1 MTAVTVFTILL
12 MICASALCVA
22 LVIYIGRITKS
33 IREIEIDIKDISLQ
47 IKPLIASTTNLS
59 EKLNKLSEDA
69 KQPISTVK
77 DIADDIKNRVD
88 TVLAFE
94 EKLREGIQEPATRLI
109 RSLSA
114 IANGVN
120 AFWNAYRRR

>member
-1 MTAVTVFTILL
+1 MDVITVFNILL
-12 MICASALCVA
+12 LVCASVLCIA

-33 IREIEIDIKDISLQ
+33 IKEIEGDIKDIGLQ

-69 KQPISTVK
+69 KQPISMVK
-77 DIADDIKNRVD
+77 DIAGDIKDRVD

-94 EKLREGIQEPATRLI
+94 EKLREGIEEPAARLI

-120 AFWNAYRRR
+120 AFWNAYKRR

>member
-1 MTAVTVFTILL
+1 MTVVEVFTIVLL
-12 MICASALCVA
+12 ISASALCVA
-22 LVIYIGRITKS
+22 LIIYLKKIAQAING
-33 IREIEIDIKDISLQ
+33 IEGDVKDMSLQ
-47 IKPLIASTTNLS
+47 VKPLIASTTNLS

-69 KQPISTVK
+69 KQPVMMVK
-77 DIADDIKNRVD
+77 EITGDIKNRID

-94 EKLREGIQEPATRLI
+94 EKLREGIEEPANRI
-109 RSLSA
+109 IQSLSA

>member
-1 MTAVTVFTILL
+1 MTVETVFTILL
-12 MICASALCVA
+12 MVCASALCVA
-22 LVIYIGRITKS
+22 LVVYIGRITKS
-33 IREIEIDIKDISLQ
+33 IKEIEIDMKDISLQ
-47 IKPLIASTTNLS
+47 LKPLIASTTNLS
-59 EKLNKLSEDA
+59 EKLNKLSEEA
-69 KQPISTVK
+69 KKPISAIN
-77 DIADDIKNRVD
+77 DIAEDIKDRVD

-94 EKLREGIQEPATRLI
+94 EKLREGIEEPASRLI